1 MKFLLIA
8 YYFGN
13 TTDVGAQRWNKNI
26 KYIQKLGWEPV
37 VFTLNRQK
45 DSNNQFEIIS
55 NERIEPNTIYKSLF
69 NKKVPSDILTST
81 KTSFWNKILVLFVRI
96 FLFRTQEFYLL
107 FPPNE
112 CCESV

>member
-13 TTDVGAQRWNKNI
+13 NSDVGAQRWNKNI

-37 VFTLNRQK
+37 VYTFSK
-45 DSNNQFEIIS
+45 ESEIEKQFEIIS
-55 NERIEPNTIYKSLF
+55 NNCIEPNKLYKFLF

-81 KTSFWNKILVLFVRI
+81 KKKIGISYLYLFALI
-96 FLFRTQEFYLL
+96 FLFQIPEFYLL
-107 FPPNE
+107 FPQKKY
-112 CCESV
+112 

>member
-37 VFTLNRQK
+37 VFTFNRQK

-55 NERIEPNTIYKSLF
+55 NERIEPNTLLSLY
-69 NKKVPSDILTST
+69 ST
-81 KTSFWNKILVLFVRI
+81 KR
-96 FLFRTQEFYLL
+96 
-107 FPPNE
+107 FPLTY
-112 CCESV
+112 